1 VLHQQLLQPQP
12 LALPQLLL
20 PSCLQQ
26 PLPPPCQH
34 LLHLLLPSCQHL
46 LLLLLRCLH
55 LLLLRLPSC
64 LHLQLLLHLLLALRR
79 CHYHPHCAHQ
89 ALVCGTASPAQQSSA
104 PDDLPSGFLQAL
116 QRQPS
121 SCSLP

>member
-1 VLHQQLLQPQP
+1 VLHQQLLLPQP

-20 PSCLQQ
+20 
-26 PLPPPCQH
+26 
-34 LLHLLLPSCQHL
+34 LLPSCQYLLLLPTYLHLLLLPPRFQHLPLLPLHL
-46 LLLLLRCLH
+46 LLLLRRWHHPRCV
-55 LLLLRLPSC
+55 
-64 LHLQLLLHLLLALRR
+64 
-79 CHYHPHCAHQ
+79 HQ
-89 ALVCGTASPAQQSSA
+89 ALVYGTASPAQQSSA